1 MKKISNKHLF
11 ILGFT
16 LLSLLAPIFGNCEDI
31 LKVPA
36 IIGNTNNPYILP
48 DGEGPGF
55 LISAALGLVAGMLS
69 SSIGA
74 GGGLIVVP
82 ALMSAG
88 ISGIYAVGSEMFRL
102 FLFSIIEAVRM
113 GFNKRINYPF
123 AAILAVGTTLGGI
136 AGFKISS
143 SVFIADPAGSNVFIS
158 SMIILWL
165 IIYAFIIVP
174 DFRDASHKYALAML
188 RKENAEKEKSGGVQ
202 MDSAKE
208 EVKQVATED
217 GVFAAK
223 STTENGN
230 SADDIQE
237 QAGLISFPD
246 EEPWEI
252 ARTIRTMKF
261 PPYLKFPGTVKDET
275 DELNLASTDMEPKEA
290 AKKIADLADEQPYSK
305 IPVIPA
311 LLIAI
316 AGGFF
321 MALTGSGGIIL
332 SFTVLTRGFGCV
344 AAMVAGT
351 DLVRL
356 AASSGVLTIGA
367 FGLKGFVNIYCMIGL
382 VLGSM
387 TGIHLGGKAI
397 RFIEPYRIKGLIS
410 LLIISV
416 IFNRILSLPEELRKA
431 GADIPRNI
439 TATLD
444 QSGLYIMLIGMSV
457 FCGWL
462 FYSLLTD
469 ILKTIRPVKKE
480 EAAK

>member
-1 MKKISNKHLF
+1 MKYISDKHLF
-11 ILGFT
+11 ILSFT
-16 LLSLLAPIFGNCEDI
+16 LLTLLIPIIGNCEDI

-55 LISAALGLVAGMLS
+55 LISAAIGLVAGMLS

-102 FLFSIIEAVRM
+102 FLFSTIEAVRM

-123 AAILAVGTTLGGI
+123 AAISAVGTTLGGI
-136 AGFKISS
+136 AGFKLST
-143 SVFIADPAGSNVFIS
+143 SVFLADPAGNDVFIS
-158 SMIILWL
+158 SMIIIWL
-165 IIYAFIIVP
+165 IIYTFIIVP
-174 DFRDASHKYALAML
+174 DFRDAARKYALAML
-188 RKENAEKEKSGGVQ
+188 RKQNADKEKSGGVQ
-202 MDSAKE
+202 MNPAKGE
-208 EVKQVATED
+208 SKQVATEE
-217 GVFAAK
+217 GVFAANPATNKDEATDKNKDK
-223 STTENGN
+223 SV
-230 SADDIQE
+230 
-237 QAGLISFPD
+237 LISFPD

-275 DELNLASTDMEPKEA
+275 DELNLASTDTDPKEA
-290 AKKIADLADEQPYSK
+290 AKEITDLADEKPYSK

-316 AGGFF
+316 VGGFF

-332 SFTVLTRGFGCV
+332 SFTILTRGFGCV

-356 AASSGVLTIGA
+356 AASSGILTIGA

-382 VLGSM
+382 VLGTM
-387 TGIHLGGKAI
+387 TGIHFGGKAI

-410 LLIISV
+410 LLVISV
-416 IFNRILSLPEELRKA
+416 ILNRVLSLPEELRKA
-431 GADIPRNI
+431 GADIPVNI
-439 TATLD
+439 TAALD
-444 QSGLYIMLIGMSV
+444 QSGLYIMIIGMSI
-457 FCGWL
+457 FCSWL
-462 FYSLLTD
+462 FYSLLAD
-469 ILKTIRPVKKE
+469 IFKIIRPAKKE
-480 EAAK
+480 GAAK

>member
-1 MKKISNKHLF
+1 MKFISDKRLL

-16 LLSLLAPIFGNCEDI
+16 LLALLIPIIGNCEDF
-31 LKVPA
+31 LKAPA

-48 DGEGPGF
+48 GGTGPGF
-55 LISAALGLVAGMLS
+55 FISAAIGLVAGMLS

-102 FLFSIIEAVRM
+102 FLFSTIESVRM

-136 AGFKISS
+136 AGFKLSS
-143 SVFIADPAGSNVFIS
+143 KIFLADPAGNNVFIS
-158 SMIILWL
+158 SMIIIWL

-174 DFRDASHKYALAML
+174 DFREASHKYALAML
-188 RKENAEKEKSGGVQ
+188 RKQNAEKDKKAGIQ
-202 MDSAKE
+202 LDSTKGE
-208 EVKQVATED
+208 NRQVSTDE

-223 STTENGN
+223 NSSSEGDSENTTPKK
-230 SADDIQE
+230 S
-237 QAGLISFPD
+237 GLISFPD

-261 PPYLKFPGTVKDET
+261 PPYLTFPGTVKDEA
-275 DELNLASTDMEPKEA
+275 DELGLASTNIDPTKTGKE
-290 AKKIADLADEQPYSK
+290 ISDLADGKPYSK

-356 AASSGVLTIGA
+356 AASSGILTIGA
-367 FGLKGFVNIYCMIGL
+367 FGLKGFVNIYCMTGL

-387 TGIHLGGKAI
+387 TGIHFGGKAI
-397 RFIEPYRIKGLIS
+397 RFIEPFRIKGLIS

-416 IFNRILSLPEELRKA
+416 IINRILSLPEELRKA

-439 TATLD
+439 TTALD
-444 QSGLYIMLIGMSV
+444 QSGLYIMIIGMSI

-469 ILKTIRPVKKE
+469 IIKTIRPAQKDG
-480 EAAK
+480 AAK